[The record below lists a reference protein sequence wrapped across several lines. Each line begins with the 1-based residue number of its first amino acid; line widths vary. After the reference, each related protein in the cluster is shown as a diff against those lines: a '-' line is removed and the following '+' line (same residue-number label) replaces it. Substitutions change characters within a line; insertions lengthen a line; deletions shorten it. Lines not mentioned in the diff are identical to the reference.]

1 MSAGPSKLN
10 SELQEQQIA
19 ELRERVDKRMSG
31 VRQGME
37 MLDKRLRGVETAIQ
51 NWGAKLPATFKGFKT
66 SIREQ
71 AAEHA
76 ALAALVAELQGQQP
90 QLGAVAQECRRRV
103 AELQSFAE
111 RELQLGGGEGGDTAP
126 IGASALGSRYMFQ
139 TVAYTPLAGGLGVV
153 PPLRGAH

>member
-1 MSAGPSKLN
+1 MFC
-10 SELQEQQIA
+10 
-19 ELRERVDKRMSG
+19 ELRERVAKRMSG

-90 QLGAVAQECRRRV
+90 QLENGAK
-103 AELQSFAE
+103 
-111 RELQLGGGEGGDTAP
+111 G
-126 IGASALGSRYMFQ
+126 
-139 TVAYTPLAGGLGVV
+139 
-153 PPLRGAH
+153 